1 MENTVFAKP
10 KVYVVDDEA
19 YLANSVSAL
28 LRNEG
33 YDVSTFYDGSEIVEH
48 VPEIPPVL
56 MVTDFSMPKMDGMK
70 LTRWMRTHYPECR
83 VIMFSANL
91 HLLPRKASGLP
102 DHPHFMM
109 LAKPLSPASL
119 VAAVKAMTEDLYVQ
133 VKVG

>member
-1 MENTVFAKP
+1 MFVKS

-19 YLANSVSAL
+19 HLANSISAL
-28 LRNEG
+28 LRHEG
-33 YDVSTFYDGSEIVEH
+33 YAVSTFYDGAEVVEH
-48 VPEIPPVL
+48 IPDAAPDL
-56 MVTDFSMPKMDGMK
+56 MITDYSMPKMDGMK
-70 LTRWMRTHYPECR
+70 LTRWMREHYPECR

-102 DHPHFMM
+102 DNPHFMM

-119 VAAVKAMTEDLYVQ
+119 VAAVKAMTEDAYER

>member
-1 MENTVFAKP
+1 MFVKP

-19 YLANSVSAL
+19 SLANSISSL
-28 LRNEG
+28 LRHEG
-33 YDVSTFYDGSEIVEH
+33 YDVNTFYDGSEVVEH
-48 VPEIPPVL
+48 ASDTAPVL
-56 MVTDFSMPKMDGMK
+56 MITDYSMPKMDGMA
-70 LTRWMRTHYPECR
+70 LTRWMREHHPECR

-102 DHPHFMM
+102 ENPHFMM

-119 VAAVKAMTEDLYVQ
+119 LAAVKAMTEDAYDR